1 MSNMSQNEMQE
12 QWSQFV
18 EQWNDS
24 VARSFEKNMEAQS
37 AFLDAWADA
46 FEDSVPDEEQLTQ
59 GMEGYSRAYEVWMDA
74 AERMM
79 TRASDMA
86 EGEDVDVTE
95 FRDIWLQSAN
105 KAFKEAMSTS
115 AFAAGTG
122 QFVEAMMEMRD
133 QADAASED
141 ALQQWGFATR
151 SDVMEVGERLV
162 ELERRQ
168 QRVEDKLDQL
178 LEEN

>member
-1 MSNMSQNEMQE
+1 MSNMSQNDMQA

-18 EQWNDS
+18 EQWNES
-24 VARSFEKNMEAQS
+24 VARSFEQNMEAQS
-37 AFLDAWADA
+37 AFMDAWADA
-46 FEDSVPDEEQLTQ
+46 FEGSVPDEEQLNQ
-59 GMEGYSRAYEVWMDA
+59 GMKGYTRAYEVWMDA

-79 TRASDMA
+79 TRAGDVA
-86 EGEDVDVTE
+86 EGEDVDMTE

-105 KAFKEAMSTS
+105 KAFKEVMSTS

-122 QFVEAMMEMRD
+122 QFVETMMEARK
-133 QADAASED
+133 QADAASEE
-141 ALQQWGFATR
+141 ALQEWGFATR

-168 QRVEDKLDQL
+168 QRVEEKLDQL